1 MTDWSARVNE
11 VVKLFRTKRT
21 ELEVRLYAEVDSFV
35 VQYDAWGAALRA
47 LGETAET
54 AAEIVGFVRGGKR
67 EAPAAPP
74 PPPVGSDEPPEP
86 KQTALPVMPWNP
98 PAAAAPP
105 PGPTCPVCGKGC
117 LRVRKTGRTICLD
130 DECAGSRVPEPEP
143 EPSLARQASAS
154 GTLRGIPLI
163 LETLR
168 REPRRGWTL
177 VEVQEV
183 TGQTVQ
189 ALHASLGRMK
199 REGLITV
206 ERGAGRGGP
215 GVYTV
220 ADTPRPPAKLAAV
233 VPGLA
238 ARQGRGTKLGS
249 SGIDADETAAVV
261 DAVAELPGRWLTAD
275 GVFERIHEPS
285 QWRGGHQARS
295 QLVARIA
302 TVLEFAA
309 EDGQLDRMTDEDG
322 RPSYKAKGSRAAAES
337 KAPRM
342 QGTRAPKGQ
351 GKR

>member
-1 MTDWSARVNE
+1 
-11 VVKLFRTKRT
+11 L
-21 ELEVRLYAEVDSFV
+21 
-35 VQYDAWGAALRA
+35 
-47 LGETAET
+47 
-54 AAEIVGFVRGGKR
+54 
-67 EAPAAPP
+67 
-74 PPPVGSDEPPEP
+74 DEPPEP
-86 KQTALPVMPWNP
+86 KQTTLPVMPWIP
-98 PAAAAPP
+98 PA
-105 PGPTCPVCGKGC
+105 GPTCPVCGKGC
-117 LRVRKTGRTICLD
+117 IRYRKTGRTICLD
-130 DECAGSRVPEPEP
+130 DECASNKAEPEP
-143 EPSLARQASAS
+143 EPSLARQGSAS

-199 REGLITV
+199 REGIITV

-220 ADTPRPPAKLAAV
+220 ADGKKPAAKLAAV

-238 ARQGRGTKLGS
+238 ARQGKGKAVDPT
-249 SGIDADETAAVV
+249 GIASDETAAVV

-285 QWRGGHQARS
+285 KWRGGHQARA

-322 RPSYKAKGSRAAAES
+322 RPSYKAKGSKASAEA

-351 GKR
+351 KR